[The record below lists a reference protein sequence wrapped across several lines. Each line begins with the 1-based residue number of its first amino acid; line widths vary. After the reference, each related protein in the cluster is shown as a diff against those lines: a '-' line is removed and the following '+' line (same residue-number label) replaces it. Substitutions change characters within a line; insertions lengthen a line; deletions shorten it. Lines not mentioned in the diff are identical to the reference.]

1 MKILHN
7 IIFFS
12 SLTASTQNSSFFA
25 KWCLRRRF
33 FFLFLS
39 KNFEPLL
46 WFHSSPGDHN
56 FNKLESFLHYNV
68 SIQAPAF
75 LAQRF
80 RRRKIIIFLILC
92 KTSNPHY
99 CPTLHQRILI
109 WTNMSLI
116 NLGMLSQSFNFTNLI
131 VY

>member
-1 MKILHN
+1 MYMTIHNVDFCVSCKNKINHYLLSMKILHN

-92 KTSNPHY
+92 KTSNPIIAPPY
-99 CPTLHQRILI
+99 TRG
-109 WTNMSLI
+109 S
-116 NLGMLSQSFNFTNLI
+116 
-131 VY
+131 